1 MKWGYK
7 ERIRLQCQVLF
18 TAGSRKGEGRV
29 LDLTKLG
36 CLIESPVRVYRE
48 QSVELKMVLPSLT
61 SSVTVTLGI
70 VRWTN
75 GKQFGVEFV
84 KIDEPNR
91 LAFNRFMAQ
100 LRSEGTPSEGYPNAY
115 VEPGGRNKHLET
127 SSISKKY
134 GLPFFLDTL
143 LSRWMR

>member
-1 MKWGYK
+1 MKWRYK
-7 ERIRLQCQVLF
+7 ERIRLQCRVFF
-18 TAGSRKGEGRV
+18 TAGSRRGEGRV

-36 CLIESPVRVYRE
+36 CLIESPVRVHRE
-48 QSVELKMVLPSLT
+48 QSVELTMVLPSLT
-61 SSVTVTLGI
+61 SPVTVTLGI

-100 LRSEGTPSEGYPNAY
+100 HRSEGTPPERNPNPY
-115 VEPGGRNKHLET
+115 VEPGGRNKHLQT
-127 SSISKKY
+127 SSISRKY
-134 GLPFFLDTL
+134 GLPVLDTL